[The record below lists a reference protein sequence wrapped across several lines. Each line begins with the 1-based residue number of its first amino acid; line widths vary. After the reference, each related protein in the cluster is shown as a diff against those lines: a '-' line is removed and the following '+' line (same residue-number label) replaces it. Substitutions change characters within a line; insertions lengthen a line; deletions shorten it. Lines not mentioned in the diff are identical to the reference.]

1 MKKLLL
7 AGLLLYTSLSFAQD
21 PTSTYFDLTRN
32 GFNEKNAIETTAF
45 VEQRW
50 RLPGNKGFNETIYY
64 VEGLLKKAGFVQ
76 EQKNES
82 EALLTYRIEK
92 RPMKQNAWDPIN
104 AIVSIEGEQEPLL
117 EFKTNRNMITI
128 SSASTP
134 AEGIAAE
141 VVYLNPTDI
150 SSIDDKDI
158 KGKIVFSEIGAGRLF
173 NIAINAGALGVLG
186 YSMPTYTQPEKHQ
199 TSIQFSGI
207 NNPDNNGWAIN
218 LSYKA
223 KERLKKALATG
234 PVKLNVK
241 VETNSY
247 PSDELTIIANVKGSV
262 NPNERF
268 VYSAHVQEPGAND
281 NASGVGTLAEMA
293 RLTASLVKSGKLT
306 PQRTLTFL
314 WGDEIVSTQRYIK
327 ENDERAKGIMWG
339 MSLDMVGENTEKTGG
354 SFLIEKMPD
363 PSAIWTRGD
372 DKHTEWGSGDVKEDD
387 LFPHYYNDLVMK
399 ICNDQGKHA
408 NWTVNYNP
416 FEGGSDHT
424 PFIKS
429 KIPGLLMWHF
439 TDVFYH
445 TDNDR
450 LDKVSAKTMKNV
462 GISALTT
469 AYTLVTADE
478 NTALFVINEV
488 KAAAL
493 KRLKTESDLSKQA
506 IADGKSTKQDEKHIL
521 STWGQYYTD
530 ALTTIPSIPVKTK
543 TTRIGSAIKFAVLEV
558 EKQTNQYLEDLR

>member
-1 MKKLLL
+1 MKKLLF

-21 PTSTYFDLTRN
+21 PTSTYFNLTRN
-32 GFNEKNAIETTAF
+32 GFNEKNAFETTAF

-50 RLPGNKGFNETIYY
+50 RLHGNKGFNETIYY
-64 VEGLLKKAGFVQ
+64 VESLLKKAGFVQ
-76 EQKNES
+76 EQTNES

-128 SSASTP
+128 NSTSTP
-134 AEGIAAE
+134 AEGITAE

-150 SSIDDKDI
+150 GSIEDKDI
-158 KGKIVFSEIGAGRLF
+158 KGKIVFSEIGTGRLF
-173 NIAINAGALGVLG
+173 NVAINSGALGVLG
-186 YSMPTYTQPEKHQ
+186 YAMPGYTQPEKYQ

-207 NNPDNNGWAIN
+207 NNPAGKSWAIN

-223 KERLKKALATG
+223 KERLKIALAKG

-241 VETNSY
+241 VEVNTY
-247 PSDELTIIANVKGSV
+247 PSEELTIIANVKGST
-262 NPNERF
+262 NPDERF

-293 RLTASLVKSGKLT
+293 RLTADLVKSGKLT

-314 WGDEIVSTQRYIK
+314 WGDEIISTQRYIK
-327 ENDERAKGIMWG
+327 ENSERAKGIMWG

-372 DKHTEWGSGDVKEDD
+372 DKHSEWGSGDVKESD

-408 NWTVNYNP
+408 NWKVNYNP

-424 PFIKS
+424 PFINS

-450 LDKVSAKTMKNV
+450 LDKVSATTMKNV

-469 AYTLVTADE
+469 AYTLVTANE
-478 NTALFVINEV
+478 STALFIINEV
-488 KAAAL
+488 KTAAL
-493 KRLKTESDLSKQA
+493 KRLKAEYNLSKQA
-506 IADGKSTKQDEKHIL
+506 ISEGKSAIQDEKHIL
-521 STWGQYYTD
+521 STWGKFYTD
-530 ALTTIPSIPVKTK
+530 ALTTIPSVPVKTE
-543 TTRIGSAIKFAVLEV
+543 TTRVGSAIKFAVLEV
-558 EKQTNQYLEDLR
+558 EKQANQYLEDLR